1 MGMRASPPARTAS
14 GVRIDVV
21 TIFPDYLAPLGMSLL
36 GKAQE
41 RGLID
46 VVTHDLRTWASDP
59 HRSVDDT
66 PYGGGPGMVMR
77 PEPWGRALDELAPRD
92 VEPPPVFV
100 VPTPAGRPFSQAMA
114 AQLATEPWLLF
125 GCGRYEGIDGRVV
138 DEARARMRVL
148 EVTLGDYVLSGE
160 AAVLVIVEAVARL
173 LPGVVGNA
181 ASLVDESHAASSGG
195 LLEAPV
201 FTKPASWRGHDV
213 PDVLLSGA
221 SRRDRPL
228 APRPGTAAYRREPT
242 RPAPALGP
250 DRAGPARP
258 GGPRRGG
265 TDLRRHRETVGRVSP
280 RPGGYGTLGGCSPR
294 VPRTARTGRTP

>member
-92 VEPPPVFV
+92 VEPPLCSSYPRR
-100 VPTPAGRPFSQAMA
+100 PGGRSARRWRHSSPPSHGCCSGAGGTRGSTAASSTRREPACGSSRSPW
-114 AQLATEPWLLF
+114 AT
-125 GCGRYEGIDGRVV
+125 
-138 DEARARMRVL
+138 
-148 EVTLGDYVLSGE
+148 TSS
-160 AAVLVIVEAVARL
+160 VAKPPSWSSSRRGRL

-213 PDVLLSGA
+213 PDVLLSGHHGA
-221 SRRDRPL
+221 IVRWRRDQALR
-228 APRPGTAAYRREPT
+228 RTAANRPDLLQRLDPTGLDRRDLEVLAEEGQS
-242 RPAPALGP
+242 PA
-250 DRAGPARP
+250 
-258 GGPRRGG
+258 
-265 TDLRRHRETVGRVSP
+265 SP
-280 RPGGYGTLGGCSPR
+280 
-294 VPRTARTGRTP
+294 